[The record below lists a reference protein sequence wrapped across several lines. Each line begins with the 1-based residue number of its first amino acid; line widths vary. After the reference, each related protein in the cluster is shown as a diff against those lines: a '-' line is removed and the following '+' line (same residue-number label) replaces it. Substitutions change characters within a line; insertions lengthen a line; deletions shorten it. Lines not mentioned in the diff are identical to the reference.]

1 MKLNLNKRILICK
14 RKIIYSIL
22 VCAFVFLVY
31 NVCIKTSPI
40 SLNQE
45 EVYSIFLS
53 VNYSAYNKSMV
64 GDAWIT
70 DKDEIKETISILNGI
85 KAYRGFY
92 SVDNL
97 SGNSPSASIVI
108 HESEN
113 DTIEDSYEMY
123 YDIIASDKG
132 EFYKIKLSEND
143 KIGQLC
149 QKFGEC
155 YIGEY

>member
-1 MKLNLNKRILICK
+1 MKLNVIGVLKYK

-22 VCAFVFLVY
+22 VCAFVLLVY

-40 SLNQE
+40 SLNKE
-45 EVYSIFLS
+45 KVYSISLS
-53 VNYSAYNKSMV
+53 VDYSAQNKSMV
-64 GDAWIT
+64 GDARIT
-70 DKDEIKETISILNGI
+70 DKDEIQETISILNSI

-92 SVDNL
+92 SADNI
-97 SGNSPSASIVI
+97 SETSPSASIVI
-108 HESEN
+108 YDSKN
-113 DTIEDSYEMY
+113 DTIGDSYEIH

-132 EFYKIKLSEND
+132 DFYRIKSSEND

-149 QKFGEC
+149 QRFGEC